1 MCHGISSSTTMSRPK
16 PSSAGRSMPRR
27 CTRPGTARRISGASR
42 KRPPTAWRAWRSAS
56 ITSNACRNAAGAGS
70 RCSAPPPARAA
81 PGSGSS
87 IRSSCWRKALPAFR
101 CGTTSCATPSRAG
114 SRARWTGCW
123 SLAARPCAPPAP
135 RIDAPRK
142 RLPLP
147 QTPRRAIASS
157 TCTHWK
163 KGRAMQYPH
172 LFEPIRLN
180 QVLLRNRIVST
191 AHAEV
196 YGQGGAPSARYIR
209 YYEEKARGGG
219 GRAICGGSSPV
230 SRDSPWSWW
239 NSINLARNP
248 VIEPLARLADTMHRH
263 GAKLM
268 IQATH
273 MGRRNAWNGFD
284 WPHLV
289 SPSGIREPVHR
300 GNAKTIE
307 IEDIRRIL
315 IDQFWSPR
323 VNPRSDEYGGSLAN
337 RLRFGIEVLQAVRE
351 QVGADFCVGLRVC
364 GDEFHEDGI
373 NHEMAKEIA
382 QAMSESGLIDFLS
395 VAGSGADTHNTLA
408 NCMPPMA
415 LPPEPFVHLAAGIKS
430 VSRVPVMHAQGIR
443 DPAQAERI
451 LAAGM
456 VDLVGMTRAQ
466 IADPHMV
473 GKIRDGRLD
482 QIKQCV
488 GANYC
493 IDRQYHGLDVLCL
506 QNAATGHEEIMPHL
520 IGKSAGR
527 RRKVV
532 VVGAGP
538 AGLEP
543 ARVARERG
551 HEVLLFA
558 QAPVA
563 GGQVTLAAKPP
574 QREQMAGIIRWF
586 DMETRRLGVQRRLGV
601 AADQALILAEAPDIV
616 VLATGG
622 LPNMAQTPAWGAA
635 QGLCVSS
642 WDILS
647 GAVAPGDNVLVYDS
661 ISAHAGTGVADFIA
675 ARGKQVEIVTPDV
688 KVADD
693 VGGTTFPI
701 FYRQLYAHGVILT
714 PNHWLHQIYREGE
727 QLIAVLKNEYTEALQ
742 ERAVDQ
748 VVVENGIRPNDS
760 LYWQLKPLSLNQ
772 GQTDIDALYDALPQ
786 PDLQRP
792 TGDGQ
797 FLLYRIGD
805 CVSMHDIHGAIY
817 DALRL
822 CKDF

>member
-1 MCHGISSSTTMSRPK
+1 MR
-16 PSSAGRSMPRR
+16 
-27 CTRPGTARRISGASR
+27 
-42 KRPPTAWRAWRSAS
+42 
-56 ITSNACRNAAGAGS
+56 
-70 RCSAPPPARAA
+70 
-81 PGSGSS
+81 
-87 IRSSCWRKALPAFR
+87 
-101 CGTTSCATPSRAG
+101 
-114 SRARWTGCW
+114 
-123 SLAARPCAPPAP
+123 
-135 RIDAPRK
+135 
-142 RLPLP
+142 
-147 QTPRRAIASS
+147 
-157 TCTHWK
+157 
-163 KGRAMQYPH
+163 YPH

-196 YGQGGAPSARYIR
+196 YAEGGNPTERYIR
-209 YYEEKARGGG
+209 YYEEKAKGGVG
-219 GRAICGGSSPV
+219 LAICGGSSPV

-239 NSINLARNP
+239 SSINLAKNS
-248 VIEPLARLADTMHRH
+248 VIEPLAKLADTMHKH

-273 MGRRNAWNGFD
+273 MGRRNAWHGFD

-307 IEDIRRIL
+307 IEEIRRIVADYGRAAKRVKDAGLDGIEISAAHQQL

-323 VNPRSDEYGGSLAN
+323 VNHRTDEYGGSLAN
-337 RLRFGIEVLQAVRE
+337 RLRFGMEVLEAVRE
-351 QVGADFCVGLRVC
+351 QVGADFCVGMRMC

-373 NHEMAKEIA
+373 SHEMAKEIA

-395 VAGSGADTHNTLA
+395 VVGSGADTHNTLV

-430 VSRVPVMHAQGIR
+430 VSKVPVMHAQSIR
-443 DPAQAERI
+443 DASQAERI
-451 LAAGM
+451 LATGM
-456 VDLVGMTRAQ
+456 VDMVGMTRAQ

-473 GKIRDGRLD
+473 IKIRDGKED

-493 IDRQYHGLDVLCL
+493 IDRQYNGLDVLCI
-506 QNAATGHEEIMPHL
+506 QNAATSREETMPHV
-520 IGKSAGR
+520 IEKTTGV

-538 AGLEP
+538 AGLEA

-551 HEVLLFA
+551 HDVVLFEKNAL
-558 QAPVA
+558 V
-563 GGQVTLAAKPP
+563 GGQVNLAAKPP
-574 QREQMAGIIRWF
+574 KREQMAGIIRWF
-586 DMETRRLGVQRRLGV
+586 DMETVRLGVDRRFGV
-601 AADQALILAEAPDIV
+601 AATAEMIQAEQPDIV

-622 LPNMAQTPAWGAA
+622 LPHTGQTPAWGAA
-635 QGLCVSS
+635 EGLCVSS

-647 GAVAPGDNVLVYDS
+647 GAVAPGENVLVYDS
-661 ISAHAGTGVADFIA
+661 ISTHAGTGVADFIA
-675 ARGKQVEIVTPDV
+675 ARGKLVEIVTPDV

-701 FYRQLYAHGVILT
+701 FYRQLYANGVIQT
-714 PNHWLHQIYREGE
+714 PNFWLDKVYREGDK
-727 QLIAVLKNEYTEALQ
+727 LIAVLKNEYTEALE

-748 VVVENGIRPNDS
+748 VVVENGILPNDG
-760 LYWQLKPLSLNQ
+760 LYWQLKPLSLNK
-772 GQTDIDALYDALPQ
+772 GQTDIEALYDALPQ
-786 PDLQRP
+786 PGLSQT
-792 TGDGQ
+792 TGNGN
-797 FLLYRIGD
+797 FLLYRVGD
-805 CVSMHDIHGAIY
+805 CVSMHNIHAAIY
-817 DALRL
+817 DSLRL